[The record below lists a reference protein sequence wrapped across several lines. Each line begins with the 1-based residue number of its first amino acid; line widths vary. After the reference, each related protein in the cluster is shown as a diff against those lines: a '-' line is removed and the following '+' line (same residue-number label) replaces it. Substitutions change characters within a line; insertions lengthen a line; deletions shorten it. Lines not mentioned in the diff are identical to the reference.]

1 MAEQCYQHFP
11 AVSITTNSIEN
22 FSPITVWGD
31 YIMKKFLSV
40 VLITTCL
47 ACLTGGCAGASGT
60 AKNTTTNASVE
71 PESIDFFAMDT
82 TIKFSAYGDKNV
94 LKGAKK
100 VLTDL
105 EKKVSVTDS
114 GSEIY
119 QINQNGSGTLTGNAS
134 DLMQRALEM
143 CRRTDGA
150 LDISIYP
157 VVRAWGFTTGNYQ
170 VPEESTIQSLLPMV
184 DYTKVEFDE
193 STGKVSIPAGMTID
207 LGSIA
212 KGYAGQQSAQYLRDN
227 GVKSALLNLGGN
239 VQTVGS
245 KPDGSPWKVG
255 IKDPNG
261 DTPMMVLSV
270 TDQAVVTSG
279 GYERYFEQDG
289 QTYWHIMDPATGHPA
304 QSGLCSVTI
313 VGDDGGT
320 CDGLST
326 SLFVMG
332 LEKAADFW
340 SSSDDFEAV
349 FVTDSG
355 DVYITEGLK
364 DKFALTEDH
373 ADTTVKVISR

>member
-1 MAEQCYQHFP
+1 
-11 AVSITTNSIEN
+11 
-22 FSPITVWGD
+22 
-31 YIMKKFLSV
+31 MKKILSII
-40 VLITTCL
+40 LITACL
-47 ACLTGGCAGASGT
+47 ACGCSSASGT
-60 AKNTTTNASVE
+60 GKNTSKSTASE

-82 TIKFSAYGDKNV
+82 TIKFSAYGDKKV

-119 QINQNGSGTLTGNAS
+119 HINQNGSGTLTGDVS
-134 DLMQRALEM
+134 DLMQKALQM
-143 CRRTDGA
+143 CTQTDGA

-157 VVRAWGFTTGNYQ
+157 IVKAWGFTTGDYQ
-170 VPEESTIQSLLPMV
+170 VPDKSTIQSLLPMV
-184 DYTKVEFDE
+184 DYTKVEFDKT
-193 STGKVSIPAGMTID
+193 TGNVTIPSGMTID
-207 LGSIA
+207 LG
-212 KGYAGQQSAQYLRDN
+212 
-227 GVKSALLNLGGN
+227 N
-239 VQTVGS
+239 VHKIGS

-261 DTPMMVLSV
+261 DTPMMVLSI
-270 TDQAVVTSG
+270 TDQAVITSG

-289 QTYWHIMDPATGHPA
+289 HTYWHIMDPATGHPA
-304 QSGLCSVTI
+304 DSGLCSVTI

-320 CDGLST
+320 CDALST

-340 SSSDDFEAV
+340 GKSNDFEAV

-355 DVYITEGLK
+355 EVYITEGLK
-364 DKFALTEDH
+364 DKFALTDDH

>member
-1 MAEQCYQHFP
+1 
-11 AVSITTNSIEN
+11 
-22 FSPITVWGD
+22 
-31 YIMKKFLSV
+31 MKKFLSV

-47 ACLTGGCAGASGT
+47 ACLTCGCAGASGT
-60 AKNTTTNASVE
+60 AKNTTANTSAD

-82 TIKFSAYGDKNV
+82 TIKFSAYGDKSV

-100 VLTDL
+100 ILTDL

-184 DYTKVEFDE
+184 DYTKVAVDE
-193 STGKVSIPAGMTID
+193 STGEVSIPSGMTID

-304 QSGLCSVTI
+304 HSGLCSVTI

-326 SLFVMG
+326 FLFVMG